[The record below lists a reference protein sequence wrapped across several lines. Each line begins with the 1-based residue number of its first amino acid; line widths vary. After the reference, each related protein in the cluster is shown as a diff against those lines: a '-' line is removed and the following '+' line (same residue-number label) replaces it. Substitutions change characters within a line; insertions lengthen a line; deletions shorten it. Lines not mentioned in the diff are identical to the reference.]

1 MAAYTVAWSSQRT
14 QYGSRMPHGRPCA
27 IADALEVIGER
38 WALLIERELFWH
50 NHRFGGIAAQTGAP
64 TDILSARLKL
74 LTEEGVIER
83 RLYSERPRR
92 YEYHL
97 TEKGGQLLP
106 VLMAIQEWGLA
117 NVESG
122 PSGRET
128 MHLAHDDHDL
138 VPVSHFT
145 CATCGQKIDV

>member
-1 MAAYTVAWSSQRT
+1 
-14 QYGSRMPHGRPCA
+14 MPDARPCA

-38 WALLIERELFWH
+38 WALLIIRELFWH
-50 NHRFGGIAAQTGAP
+50 NHRFAGIAAQTGAS

-83 RLYSERPRR
+83 RLYSEHPPRH
-92 YEYHL
+92 EYHL
-97 TEKGGQLLP
+97 TEKGRRLLP

-117 NVESG
+117 NV
-122 PSGRET
+122 PRGRSEPET

-145 CATCGQKIDV
+145 CAVCGQQIDV